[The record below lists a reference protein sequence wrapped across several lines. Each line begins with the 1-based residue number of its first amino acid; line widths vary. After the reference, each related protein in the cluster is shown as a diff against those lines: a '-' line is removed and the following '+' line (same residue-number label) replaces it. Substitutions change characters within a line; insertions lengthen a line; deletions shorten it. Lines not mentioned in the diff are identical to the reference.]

1 MLFAANQRHH
11 QGIHTFE
18 TRVPKYKHKDEKEKF
33 DIIKREELK
42 GSVST
47 LKRYDI
53 AKKGQGK
60 SRNEKTIKTP
70 KSIIQPA
77 NAFSHLSDLL
87 GLKGSFIP
95 NHSKQ
100 RWIEDEE
107 DSGHNSNEDF
117 NAYAKQLE
125 DHRQSNE
132 LGVEK
137 GTLPLDISPQQVA
150 LITSTADNNS
160 QRRKFL
166 QWEKEGG
173 SMDTRHFPSTYIEGE
188 HHVQRNIDT
197 DASKRVSTGELYSNE
212 MKKETTK
219 AIQGADYAMKQ
230 NENIKNLSK
239 DMTELSEL
247 GSKDKKGFMGYLA
260 NQLGM
265 ADDNHGL
272 KNELTTH
279 AFLGTALHSA
289 NEQPLSHEMIN
300 KLQLDPAWD
309 AMEAKI
315 LAQNGRRL
323 MQMPI
328 PVNKIDR
335 EMMPPLGEPVGQ
347 AYLPNGHK
355 TQTNLISNFHKP
367 AGFMIQPLGEDFHP
381 SSYYSHFQPSEQG
394 LPQTINVGGSLGK
407 LHSIIKFCPSKLSH
421 TKCQGDFEH

>member
-1 MLFAANQRHH
+1 M
-11 QGIHTFE
+11 
-18 TRVPKYKHKDEKEKF
+18 
-33 DIIKREELK
+33 KREGGLK

-53 AKKGQGK
+53 ANKGQEK
-60 SRNEKTIKTP
+60 STNEKTAKITKN
-70 KSIIQPA
+70 IIQPA

-107 DSGHNSNEDF
+107 DSGPNSNEDV
-117 NAYAKQLE
+117 NPYAKQLDE
-125 DHRQSNE
+125 HRQTTE

-137 GTLPLDISPQQVA
+137 GTLPLDMSPQQVA
-150 LITSTADNNS
+150 LITSTADNNI

-188 HHVQRNIDT
+188 HNVQGSIDT
-197 DASKRVSTGELYSNE
+197 DASKRVSTGGLSSNE
-212 MKKETTK
+212 KQKQASK
-219 AIQGADYAMKQ
+219 AIQGVDDTLKQ
-230 NENIKNLSK
+230 NENMQKLSK
-239 DMTELSEL
+239 EGVALNEVGD
-247 GSKDKKGFMGYLA
+247 KDKKGFMGYLA

-265 ADDNHGL
+265 IDDSHSL

-279 AFLGTALHSA
+279 SFLGTAFHSA

-323 MQMPI
+323 MQMPL

-347 AYLPNGHK
+347 AYLPNGHQ

-367 AGFMIQPLGEDFHP
+367 AGFMVQPLGEDLHP
-381 SSYYSHFQPSEQG
+381 SSYHSHFQPTDQG
-394 LPQTINVGGSLGK
+394 LPQTINIGGSLGK
-407 LHSIIKFCPSKLSH
+407 SKNNNNKIKII
-421 TKCQGDFEH
+421 